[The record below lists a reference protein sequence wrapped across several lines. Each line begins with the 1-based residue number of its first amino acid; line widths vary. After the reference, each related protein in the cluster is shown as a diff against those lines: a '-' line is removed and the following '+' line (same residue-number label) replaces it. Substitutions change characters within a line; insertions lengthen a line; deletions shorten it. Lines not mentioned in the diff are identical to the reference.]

1 MMQISGNHIC
11 VSRFGRELP
20 IARFT
25 QVDYF
30 RALVAFG
37 VLPSFAAAAT
47 RNVVTIR
54 IKAGATR

>member
-1 MMQISGNHIC
+1 MMTIIGSNIC
-11 VSRFGRELP
+11 IQSHGRELP

-30 RALVAFG
+30 RALVVFG

-47 RNVVTIR
+47 RNLITVKLRAAV
-54 IKAGATR
+54 

>member
-1 MMQISGNHIC
+1 MMTIIGSNIV

-20 IARFT
+20 IARFS

-37 VLPSFAAAAT
+37 VKPSYAAAAT
-47 RNVVTIR
+47 RNIVTIR
-54 IKAGATR
+54 LRAAL